1 MFAVMSAFRV
11 ILALFVLSLAGTA
24 RCAEP
29 ADEEFLRG
37 FMAGEYDVIGRK
49 PDSATT
55 YSGRL
60 TLRAEGNVL
69 QATRIIEGKTTKA
82 TIRLDTVAGAD
93 RISVVRMSF
102 ALDGVE
108 YEATYRWQS
117 DPDNYPRFTGIIYR
131 VDHQTK
137 SPGLEAFFPTRK

>member
-1 MFAVMSAFRV
+1 MRAFRA
-11 ILALFVLSLAGTA
+11 ILALFVLSLADTA

-29 ADEEFLRG
+29 VDEGFLRG
-37 FMAGEYDVIGRK
+37 FLAGEYDIIGRK

-69 QATRIIEGKTTKA
+69 TAMRIIEGKTTKA
-82 TIRLDTVAGAD
+82 TIRFDTVAGAD
-93 RISVVRMSF
+93 RIPVVHMRF

-108 YEATYRWQS
+108 YEASYRWQS
-117 DPDNYPRFTGIIYR
+117 DPDNYPRFTGIISR

>member
-1 MFAVMSAFRV
+1 MRAFHAF
-11 ILALFVLSLAGTA
+11 LVLSVLCLADAA

-29 ADEEFLRG
+29 AAEEFLRG

-49 PDSATT
+49 PDSTTT
-55 YSGRL
+55 YSGRI

-82 TIRLDTVAGAD
+82 TIRFDTVAGAD
-93 RISVVRMSF
+93 RIPVVRMRF

-117 DPDNYPRFTGIIYR
+117 DPDNYPRFTGMISR